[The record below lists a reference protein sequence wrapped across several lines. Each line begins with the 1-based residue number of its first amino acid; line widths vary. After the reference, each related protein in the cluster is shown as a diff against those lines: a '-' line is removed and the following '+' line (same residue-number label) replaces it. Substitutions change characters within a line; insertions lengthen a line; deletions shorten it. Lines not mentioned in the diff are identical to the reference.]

1 MDYKYKKGRD
11 RVNFILNDKN
21 NVEVTKKVPDKKKF
35 SYNNSFYSNVTAVFV
50 DIKNSTKL
58 FGENKRTST
67 SKIIRAFTSEIIEI
81 LNYDDNLR
89 EIGIRG
95 DCVYAIY
102 TCSSNEENYRIAEKA
117 IYINTYI
124 KMLNKMLLEK
134 KMETIKVGIGVNNG
148 KELVVKM
155 GKEGT
160 KINNLVWVGEAVSHA
175 SKFSGIAG
183 RAISDPII
191 FSKSFYNSIVNRFN
205 SSKHLYD
212 ISKLRKKHNAKI
224 LGCYYS
230 CDIKI
235 KEFNQWIDG
244 GMK

>member
-21 NVEVTKKVPDKKKF
+21 NVEVINKVPDESQF
-35 SYNNSFYSNVTAVFV
+35 SYDNGFYSDVTALFV
-50 DIKNSTKL
+50 DIKDSTKL
-58 FGENKRTST
+58 FGENKRNST

-102 TCSSNEENYRIAEKA
+102 TCSTSEENYQIAKKA

-124 KMLNKMLLEK
+124 KMLNEMLLKK
-134 KMETIKVGIGVNNG
+134 KMETINVGIGVVNG
-148 KELVVKM
+148 KELVIM
-155 GKEGT
+155 AGREGT
-160 KINNLVWVGEAVSHA
+160 EISNLVWVGEAVSHA

-191 FSKSFYNSIVNRFN
+191 FSKSFYNSIVNQFN
-205 SSKHLYD
+205 SSLCLYD
-212 ISKLRKKHNAKI
+212 VSKSRKRHNAKI
-224 LGCYYS
+224 FGVYYS